1 MAKKPPISIGFNV
14 PFHEAIAAAKQRG
27 VVLPDIYYGELQG
40 IARQLAFSIAGVASL
55 DQLQAVKDSLHAA
68 MDKGV
73 SFKDWKK
80 TITVQSLDL
89 PDHRLDN
96 IWRTNLQGNY
106 MRGKWEQFQRNAE
119 KRPFLMYDAINDS
132 RVRPSHLSMDGTIRR
147 MDDPFW
153 KSHSPPNGYRSILP
167 WQRVSGHTVIA
178 LKAFYSGPAVEI
190 VTRNGA
196 RMALTAQHPVLTD
209 NGWVQSD
216 SIRKGDNLACYR
228 LPVGNCSPSAN
239 LNKDDAPPTIEEIF
253 NAFGSD
259 IRTTVPRAAVDLYG
273 DVEFIEGDVEVV
285 CADRALMD
293 RIKSECSQFRQQF
306 KLSSTYQTKIGTS
319 RFRPRFRV
327 TSPANVSGSNRSTRR
342 PLLESVT
349 TKLLNTLFNARHQQA
364 VVSQVPANA
373 LFVDMH
379 LDGNIIGR
387 HSRAVHLND
396 AFWNWL
402 SYFRSRL
409 SSSGDSAQFSGFLH
423 GPFDTSIT
431 DVFIG
436 GFDVNPDALRC
447 LRQRHPGLIEVDEVV
462 DVRLF
467 DYSGHVYDLE
477 TKSGHILPYGGEYN
491 THLIVS
497 NCRCSLVSLTEAQA
511 QQRSNGNNGINKV
524 PVDKNGLPA
533 MPDKG
538 WHHNPFEDRLQWVNE
553 ALAKLDPEL
562 QAVGKKMVEQ
572 AAELVKKPVFVPA
585 ATVKEAEKWMMDN
598 DVVDLCNFGKIKD
611 VDLVNEWN
619 RAMFEHIQEFP
630 ELRKNQRFTG
640 SSQAQVRTWYKDQI
654 AKTAEWFRQNYGGIS
669 ETESIEKAKKIVKR
683 MKVGN
688 FWAWSWNQKIVQGI
702 SINEKWATQPDK
714 LQQSLLSSL
723 FSGFHPINCET
734 IKSIVDHELGHQLDA
749 LLDLSSDKGIIDIR
763 KATQDIK
770 QELSEY
776 AKTNIAEFIAEAW
789 AEYRNNPNPRPVA
802 KQVGDLIRERYAAR
816 YAAG

>member
-1 MAKKPPISIGFNV
+1 MAKKPPLSIGFNV
-14 PFHEAIAAAKQRG
+14 PFNEAIAAAKLRG

-55 DQLQAVKDSLHAA
+55 DQLQAVKDSLNAA

-80 TITVQSLDL
+80 TIAVQSLSL

-132 RVRPSHLSMDGTIRR
+132 RVRPSHLAMDGTIRR

-153 KSHSPPNGYRSILP
+153 KSHSPPNGYR
-167 WQRVSGHTVIA
+167 
-178 LKAFYSGPAVEI
+178 
-190 VTRNGA
+190 
-196 RMALTAQHPVLTD
+196 
-209 NGWVQSD
+209 
-216 SIRKGDNLACYR
+216 
-228 LPVGNCSPSAN
+228 
-239 LNKDDAPPTIEEIF
+239 
-253 NAFGSD
+253 
-259 IRTTVPRAAVDLYG
+259 
-273 DVEFIEGDVEVV
+273 
-285 CADRALMD
+285 
-293 RIKSECSQFRQQF
+293 
-306 KLSSTYQTKIGTS
+306 
-319 RFRPRFRV
+319 
-327 TSPANVSGSNRSTRR
+327 
-342 PLLESVT
+342 
-349 TKLLNTLFNARHQQA
+349 
-364 VVSQVPANA
+364 
-373 LFVDMH
+373 
-379 LDGNIIGR
+379 
-387 HSRAVHLND
+387 
-396 AFWNWL
+396 
-402 SYFRSRL
+402 
-409 SSSGDSAQFSGFLH
+409 
-423 GPFDTSIT
+423 
-431 DVFIG
+431 
-436 GFDVNPDALRC
+436 
-447 LRQRHPGLIEVDEVV
+447 
-462 DVRLF
+462 
-467 DYSGHVYDLE
+467 
-477 TKSGHILPYGGEYN
+477 
-491 THLIVS
+491 
-497 NCRCSLVSLTEAQA
+497 CRCSLVSLTEAQA

-538 WHHNPFEDRLQWVNE
+538 WHYNPFEDRLQWVDE

-585 ATVKEAEKWMMDN
+585 TTVKEAEKWMMDN
-598 DVVDLCNFGKIKD
+598 DVVDLCDFGKIKD

-654 AKTAEWFRQNYGGIS
+654 AKTAEWFRQNYGGMS
-669 ETESIEKAKKIVKR
+669 EAESIEKAKKIVKR

-714 LQQSLLSSL
+714 LKQSLLSSL

-763 KATQDIK
+763 KATQDIEK
-770 QELSEY
+770 ELSGY